1 MPPEIM
7 SNGRAGFGYC
17 LCVRPSLRSF
27 FLALTAFSIAASSAI
42 AQHYVERQV
51 RIPWAAAEPGGLDA
65 LLVYVDLPGKHPLV
79 VLTHGSARSPQDHA
93 LVTPWQQLPQALW
106 FARRGW
112 IALVVVR
119 RGYGS
124 SGGDQDGNHGGHC
137 SIRNGHYADYETAGT
152 YAAEDLRIAIDYA
165 RGLPQ
170 VDDTRIVAAGVSTG
184 GFTTV
189 ALTANPP
196 RGLVAGIN
204 FAGGRGSQADHDV
217 CDPGDLVGAFREYGK
232 HSRVPMLW
240 IYSENDKFFWPEL
253 AQKFDAA
260 FRAGGGQDQFVL
272 APPDGDDGHHLFGHI
287 EAWTPTV
294 DAFLKAQNLAPLTE
308 LLPEVQPPN
317 IPPPAGLSEAGLRA
331 FHRYLILG
339 PHKAFAMSAESFG
352 FSTGR
357 MTAGEA
363 REKALDN
370 CKHAEKSKGPCKVVF
385 VDETAASP

>member
-1 MPPEIM
+1 M
-7 SNGRAGFGYC
+7 
-17 LCVRPSLRSF
+17 
-27 FLALTAFSIAASSAI
+27 
-42 AQHYVERQV
+42 ERQI
-51 RIPWAAAEPGGLDA
+51 RIPWALAGPAGLDA

-79 VLTHGSARSPQDHA
+79 VLTHGSARSTQDHA

-112 IALVVVR
+112 IVLAVVR

-124 SGGDQDGNHGGHC
+124 SGGDPDGNHGGHC
-137 SIRNGHYADYETAGT
+137 SNRTAPDYEAAGV
-152 YAAEDLRIAIDYA
+152 YAAEDLRVAIDYA

-170 VDDTRIVAAGVSTG
+170 VDDTRILAAGVSTG

-189 ALTANPP
+189 ALTANAP
-196 RGLVAGIN
+196 RGLAAGIN

-217 CDPGDLVGAFREYGK
+217 CEPGDLIGAYKDFGK
-232 HSRVPMLW
+232 RSRVPMLW

-253 AQKFDAA
+253 AKKFDAA

-272 APPDGDDGHHLFGHI
+272 APPDGEDGHHLYSHI
-287 EAWTPTV
+287 EAWSPTV
-294 DAFLKAQNLAPLTE
+294 DAFLKAQNLAPLAD
-308 LLPEVQPPN
+308 LLPEVQPPDV
-317 IPPPAGLSEAGLRA
+317 PAPAGLSAEGIEA

-339 PHKAFAMSAESFG
+339 PHKVFAVSGQTFG
-352 FSTGR
+352 YSTGR

-370 CKHAEKSKGPCKVVF
+370 CKHAEKSREACKVVF
-385 VDETAASP
+385 VDGVAVSP